1 MRVLERC
8 KWYTEKQQKC
18 IYCVATVS
26 KEYLFYAV
34 SIYSR
39 VPSGEM
45 SVTNMGTTGE
55 IISSKEED
63 EGGVERMRLKVI
75 GRQRFRVMDSHRQ
88 LDGYLIS
95 PSLVLRKKEEK
106 KKKHPSLVYLRSVRY
121 FVKQLVSF
129 GYWVYI
135 MSVQFSPD
143 CLPPPLFF
151 LVSRQSVADTHCYH
165 HSFNT
170 TMHSCLIFIRLNL
183 VACLLGLRR
192 MYFTGH
198 YDLPCL

>member
-1 MRVLERC
+1 M
-8 KWYTEKQQKC
+8 
-18 IYCVATVS
+18 
-26 KEYLFYAV
+26 

-106 KKKHPSLVYLRSVRY
+106 KKNIHRWFISE
-121 FVKQLVSF
+121 VSD
-129 GYWVYI
+129 I
-135 MSVQFSPD
+135 
-143 CLPPPLFF
+143 L
-151 LVSRQSVADTHCYH
+151 
-165 HSFNT
+165 
-170 TMHSCLIFIRLNL
+170 
-183 VACLLGLRR
+183 
-192 MYFTGH
+192 
-198 YDLPCL
+198 